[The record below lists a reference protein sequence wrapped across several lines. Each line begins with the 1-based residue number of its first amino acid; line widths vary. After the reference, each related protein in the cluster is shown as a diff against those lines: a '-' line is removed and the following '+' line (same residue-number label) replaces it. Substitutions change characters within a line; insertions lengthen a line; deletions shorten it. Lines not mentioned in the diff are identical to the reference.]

1 MKPSGRRKRDV
12 YIMDK
17 LRRFMYGRYG
27 VDELCYALVIL
38 GMVFTFTARVSGII
52 WFQIP
57 AYLALIWAIFR
68 IFSKNQ
74 KARSGERAAFLKVW
88 NPVKKWFRLQYNR
101 LRDIKTHRYFTC
113 PNCKNTLRVP
123 KGKGEITI
131 TCPVCKAK
139 FDKKT

>member
-57 AYLALIWAIFR
+57 AYLALNLGDLPDILEEPEGEKRRESRVSEGMESREEMVQTAI
-68 IFSKNQ
+68 
-74 KARSGERAAFLKVW
+74 
-88 NPVKKWFRLQYNR
+88 
-101 LRDIKTHRYFTC
+101 
-113 PNCKNTLRVP
+113 
-123 KGKGEITI
+123 
-131 TCPVCKAK
+131 
-139 FDKKT
+139 